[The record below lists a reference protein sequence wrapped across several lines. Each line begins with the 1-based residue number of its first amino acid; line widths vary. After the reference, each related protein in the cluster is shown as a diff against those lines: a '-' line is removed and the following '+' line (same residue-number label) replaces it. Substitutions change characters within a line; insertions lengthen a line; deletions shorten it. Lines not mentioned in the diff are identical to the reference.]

1 MVSVSEA
8 LATRLAINGLIAGR
22 MGFGVTVWP
31 APRLGG
37 MAAGL
42 DMDGNPHAAYLA
54 RVIAVREVVLASG
67 VYATDGEARRQWLLA
82 GLVCDCSDT
91 FAALMSGRAG
101 QISKRA
107 SVSLTGFALSGV
119 VLSAIALRGR

>member
-1 MVSVSEA
+1 VNQA
-8 LATRLAINGLIAGR
+8 LAIKLAINALIAGR

-37 MAAGL
+37 KAVGL

-67 VYATDGEARRQWLLA
+67 VCATDGDSQRQWLLA

-91 FAALMSGRAG
+91 FAALIAGRAG
-101 QISKRA
+101 QIPKRA
-107 SVSLTGFALSGV
+107 SLSLTGFALSGV
-119 VLSAIALRGR
+119 VLSAIALRRR

>member
-1 MVSVSEA
+1 VSRT

-37 MAAGL
+37 KAAGL

-54 RVIAVREVVLASG
+54 RVIAVREIVLASG
-67 VYATDGEARRQWLLA
+67 VWATDGDVQRQWLVA

-91 FAALMSGRAG
+91 FAALVAARAG
-101 QISKRA
+101 QIPKRA
-107 SVSLTGFALSGV
+107 SVPLAGFALSGV